1 MRSRDSIV
9 LFISGFVLSSHQ
21 EASYIHIPHRRR
33 RAQRNDQSGK
43 AINILKHTKSN

>member
-9 LFISGFVLSSHQ
+9 LFVSGFVSALTRRLL
-21 EASYIHIPHRRR
+21 IHIPHRRR